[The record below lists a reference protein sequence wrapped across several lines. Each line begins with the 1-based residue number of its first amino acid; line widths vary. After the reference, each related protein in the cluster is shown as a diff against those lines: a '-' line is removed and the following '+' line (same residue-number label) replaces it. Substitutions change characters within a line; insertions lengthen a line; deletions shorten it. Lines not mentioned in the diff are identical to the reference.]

1 MQWQVQVG
9 GRRRIGVVV
18 KRLNGVDALMLYIET
33 PEIHMHTLKI
43 GVLDVS
49 NVRRVQ
55 TSTCS
60 APWRFR
66 GCRPWRRFAISSS
79 TSR

>member
-1 MQWQVQVG
+1 MG
-9 GRRRIGVVV
+9 V

-49 NVRRVQ
+49 NVEGGFSFDLFRAV
-55 TSTCS
+55 
-60 APWRFR
+60 AFR
-66 GCRPWRRFAISSS
+66 GCRRWRRFAISWS